1 MCLLCPDQTASLP
14 IRIPFTLVILDRLS
28 LVAQWAKQFVLFFSF
43 FPFHFFFSHKRDPE
57 RYEEPLF
64 FQQQLAS
71 ARTSTEVSAAKPT
84 PSIDTTHEDGGRC
97 SSRRKLRGISFG
109 EKKKKKRED
118 NHLKQAF
125 VFLSFTKYILFSSLK
140 PSVRHSGVRFIPPH
154 SVLWNLL
161 RSAPKNTKEVT
172 HKQSQTLE
180 SRS

>member
-1 MCLLCPDQTASLP
+1 MFAASRPDCITADKNSIHAHDFGQTLAGS
-14 IRIPFTLVILDRLS
+14 TVGEA
-28 LVAQWAKQFVLFFSF
+28 VCFVFSI
-43 FPFHFFFSHKRDPE
+43 FPFHFFFSHKKDPE

-97 SSRRKLRGISFG
+97 SSRRKLRGISFR
-109 EKKKKKRED
+109 EKKKKRED

-140 PSVRHSGVRFIPPH
+140 PSVRHSGVLYIPPH
-154 SVLWNLL
+154 SALWNLL
-161 RSAPKNTKEVT
+161 RSAPKTQK
-172 HKQSQTLE
+172 K
-180 SRS
+180 